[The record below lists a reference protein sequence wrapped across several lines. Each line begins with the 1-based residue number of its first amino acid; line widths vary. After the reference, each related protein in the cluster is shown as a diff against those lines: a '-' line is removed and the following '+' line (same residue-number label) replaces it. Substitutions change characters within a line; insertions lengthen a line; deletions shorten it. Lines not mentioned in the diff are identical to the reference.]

1 MNDQDAKPYKRAVPK
16 PFHNRW
22 LIRGTFTT
30 QSELHIGD
38 GGERLIHNR
47 NPPTEEE
54 DLGRQQPT
62 QDDESDA
69 STVCVDHR
77 DAAYIPG
84 SSIKGPLRALVS
96 DMDLTTQKSRIHDDW
111 EALLGSDKP
120 DGAGAAGGKLEFWDA
135 FHSRGNGTTAEAFVP
150 QPQNRTELL
159 ADRNRPWW
167 DPKRRTCVAVSVS
180 LDRRTRTAKE
190 NLLYH
195 LEYVPVGETFA
206 FEISGDNLGTDT
218 PNEKEAKDIANV
230 GASAG
235 AGGEP
240 TPNEEEIKAIA
251 RLLLLL
257 DQFNTGE
264 AVLGAQ
270 TSNGWGR
277 VGCKVQ
283 EIRRLDATGLAGWK
297 KNPQPGLAAC
307 QPVDAGTRSAIIQQL
322 PPPVAQRVLESV
334 GAAVK
339 PPGQDPEKIV
349 KLPGE
354 ISTLTIHLKLALESP
369 WLIRDP
375 RQRERSEAAKK
386 LVDQKKIS
394 EADKPPDAVAIQNES
409 GIPFVPAKSLRGV
422 LRSRAEMI
430 LRTLGVVIPE
440 HPGHKDNAVSTKGK
454 GTKLALDEVGTKDL
468 ASRLFGF
475 SGWQSPLDVP
485 RLNLPEAT
493 PRPDDHHQEFVAID
507 RFTGGAADGAKFDAD
522 LAGATTLEG
531 MLTLDLKRLE
541 LVDQEYAA
549 LGLLALV
556 LRDLAEGDIPIGSG
570 SAKGQGFCTADA
582 TVVEAGMTYHTLAD
596 WFRDSPLLET
606 ALPAFR
612 SQIPQPSTAESHA

>member
-1 MNDQDAKPYKRAVPK
+1 MNEPVSAPYKRSVPQ
-16 PFHNRW
+16 PFKNRW

-38 GGERLIHNR
+38 GGEACIQNRIRLAKKNI
-47 NPPTEEE
+47 P
-54 DLGRQQPT
+54 G

-69 STVCVDHR
+69 STVCVDHAS
-77 DAAYIPG
+77 AAYVPG

-96 DMDLTTQKSRIHDDW
+96 VADPVTKESRVHREW

-120 DGAGAAGGKLEFWDA
+120 DEADTAGGKLEFWDA
-135 FHSRGNGTTAEAFVP
+135 FHSRGNGTAAEAFVP

-167 DPKRRTCVAVSVS
+167 DPKRRTCVAVAVS

-195 LEYVPVGETFA
+195 LEYVPANETFA
-206 FEISGDNLGTDT
+206 FEISGDDLR
-218 PNEKEAKDIANV
+218 
-230 GASAG
+230 
-235 AGGEP
+235 EP
-240 TPNEEEIKAIA
+240 DIA

-257 DQFNTGE
+257 DQFNTGK
-264 AVLGAQ
+264 AALGAQ

-277 VGCKVQ
+277 VRCKVK
-283 EIRRLDATGLAGWK
+283 EICRLDAEDLAEWK
-297 KNPQPGLAAC
+297 KEPQPGLAAC
-307 QPVDAGTRSAIIQQL
+307 QPVDEATRQPIIVLL
-322 PPPVAQRVLESV
+322 PPPVAQRIFERAH
-334 GAAVK
+334 AASEQRNSD
-339 PPGQDPEKIV
+339 QDKTV
-349 KLPGE
+349 KLPRDND
-354 ISTLTIHLKLALESP
+354 ILSITLRLTLESP

-386 LVDQKKIS
+386 LMEQQRIT

-430 LRTLGVVIPE
+430 LRTLGLDCAA
-440 HPGHKDNAVSTKGK
+440 HPGDVTPVTTKGK
-454 GTKLALDEVGTKDL
+454 RTEAVLALIRNGSATDNIKPADL
-468 ASRLFGF
+468 AARLFGF
-475 SGWQSPLDVP
+475 GGWQSPLDVP

-493 PRPDDHHQEFVAID
+493 PRPEDHHQEFVAID
-507 RFTGGAADGAKFDAD
+507 RFTGGAADGAKFNAD
-522 LAGATTLEG
+522 LAGATTLVG
-531 MLTLDLKRLE
+531 TLTLDLPRLR
-541 LVDQEYAA
+541 LVDQECAS

-570 SAKGQGFCTADA
+570 SAKGQGLCMG
-582 TVVEAGMTYHTLAD
+582 EAKVMENGSPYPTLRE
-596 WFRDSPLLET
+596 WFRTSKLLESALAALRNPSPGT
-606 ALPAFR
+606 APEPKF
-612 SQIPQPSTAESHA
+612 SNT